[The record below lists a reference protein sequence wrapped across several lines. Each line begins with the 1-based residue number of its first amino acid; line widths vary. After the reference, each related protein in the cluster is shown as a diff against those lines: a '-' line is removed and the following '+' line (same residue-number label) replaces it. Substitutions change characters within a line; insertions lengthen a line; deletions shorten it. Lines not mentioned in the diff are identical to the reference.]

1 MEDVFDSTI
10 YCKYF
15 QSTFDYEW
23 LKNSIEK
30 KKKRK
35 KRMLANFYWSENKG
49 LKRFF
54 RNYSKYKKYKLKK

>member
-1 MEDVFDSTI
+1 MEDVFSKI
-10 YCKYF
+10 RFCNYF
-15 QSTFDYEW
+15 QSEFDYEW

-54 RNYSKYKKYKLKK
+54 RNYSKYKKHKLKN